1 MATSGTQT
9 FSIDASDIIEE
20 AYERCGLELRT
31 GYDARTARRSLNI
44 LMSDWSNRGI
54 NLWTVKEDTQAL
66 TKGTANY
73 SLDAYTVDVLD
84 AVIRRNGVDYNMERI
99 GRSTYQNLPKKT
111 TEGRPT
117 QFWVDRQSTP
127 VIYLYPTPENSTDQL
142 RFYRTER
149 VEDINTLADNAD
161 VPSRFLAPLVSGLA
175 YHLAVKKA
183 PERAQGLKMIYEE
196 EMVRAEMEDRE
207 RVSLRLVPSRGM
219 L

>member
-9 FSIDASDIIEE
+9 FNIDASDIIEE

-54 NLWTVKEDTQAL
+54 NLWTVKEATQSL
-66 TKGTANY
+66 TAGTANY
-73 SLDAYTVDVLD
+73 TLDAYTVDVLD

-99 GRSTYQNLPKKT
+99 GRSEYQNLPKKT

-117 QFWVDRQSTP
+117 QYWVDRQSTP

-149 VEDINTLADNAD
+149 VEDINELTNDAD
-161 VPSRFLAPLVSGLA
+161 VPSRFLAPLISGLA
-175 YHLAVKKA
+175 YYLAIKKA

-196 EMVRAEMEDRE
+196 EMVRAETEDRE
-207 RVSLRLVPSRGM
+207 RVSLRIVPSRGY

>member
-9 FSIDASDIIEE
+9 FKLDASDLIEE

-31 GYDARTARRSLNI
+31 GYDAKTARRSLNI

-54 NLWTVKEDTQAL
+54 NLWTVNEATQSL
-66 TKGTANY
+66 TAGTANY

-84 AVIRRNGVDYNMERI
+84 AVIRRDGVDYNMERI
-99 GRSTYQNLPKKT
+99 GRSEYQNLPKKT

-117 QFWVDRQSTP
+117 QYWVDRQSTP

-149 VEDINTLADNAD
+149 V
-161 VPSRFLAPLVSGLA
+161 
-175 YHLAVKKA
+175 
-183 PERAQGLKMIYEE
+183 
-196 EMVRAEMEDRE
+196 
-207 RVSLRLVPSRGM
+207 
-219 L
+219 

>member
-9 FSIDASDIIEE
+9 FNIDASDIIEE

-54 NLWTVKEDTQAL
+54 NLWTVKEATQSL
-66 TKGTANY
+66 TAGTANY
-73 SLDAYTVDVLD
+73 TLDAYTVDVLD

-99 GRSTYQNLPKKT
+99 GRSEYQNLPKKT

-117 QFWVDRQSTP
+117 QYWVDRQSTP

-149 VEDINTLADNAD
+149 VEDINELTNDAD
-161 VPSRFLAPLVSGLA
+161 VPSRFLAPLISGLA
-175 YHLAVKKA
+175 YYLAIKKA

-196 EMVRAEMEDRE
+196 EMVRAETEDRE
-207 RVSLRLVPSRGM
+207 RVSLRIVPSWGY

>member
-9 FSIDASDIIEE
+9 FKLDASDLIEE

-31 GYDARTARRSLNI
+31 GYDAKTARRSLNI

-54 NLWTVKEDTQAL
+54 NLWTVKEATQSL
-66 TKGTANY
+66 TAGTANY
-73 SLDAYTVDVLD
+73 TLDAYTVDVLD

-99 GRSTYQNLPKKT
+99 GRSEYQNLPKKT

-117 QFWVDRQSTP
+117 QYWVDRQSTP

-149 VEDINTLADNAD
+149 VEDINELTNDAD
-161 VPSRFLAPLVSGLA
+161 VPSRFLAPLISGLA
-175 YHLAVKKA
+175 YYLAIKKA

-196 EMVRAEMEDRE
+196 EMVRAETEDRE
-207 RVSLRLVPSRGM
+207 RVSLRIVPSRGY

>member
-9 FSIDASDIIEE
+9 FNIDASDIIEE
-20 AYERCGLELRT
+20 AYERCGLEVRT

-54 NLWTVKEDTQAL
+54 NLWTVKEVTQTL
-66 TKGTANY
+66 TKGTASY
-73 SLDAYTVDVLD
+73 TLDPYTVDVLD

-99 GRSTYQNLPKKT
+99 GRSTYQNTPNKA

-127 VIYLYPTPENSTDQL
+127 VIYLYPAPENSTDQL

-149 VEDINTLADNAD
+149 IEDINTLTNDADI
-161 VPSRFLAPLVSGLA
+161 PSRFIAPLVSGLA
-175 YHLAVKKA
+175 YHLAIKKA
-183 PERAQGLKMIYEE
+183 PDRAQALKMVYEE
-196 EMVRAEMEDRE
+196 EMNRAEMEDRE

-219 L
+219 R